1 MFRMQTP
8 NLNMTGGDTIG
19 GDTIGDDTI
28 GGDTIGGD
36 TIGATR
42 VKDGRG
48 ILPQAIW
55 VMGLLTE

>member
-19 GDTIGDDTI
+19 DDTI
-28 GGDTIGGD
+28 GGDTFGGD

-42 VKDGRG
+42 VNDGRG
-48 ILPQAIW
+48 ILPQAI
-55 VMGLLTE
+55 